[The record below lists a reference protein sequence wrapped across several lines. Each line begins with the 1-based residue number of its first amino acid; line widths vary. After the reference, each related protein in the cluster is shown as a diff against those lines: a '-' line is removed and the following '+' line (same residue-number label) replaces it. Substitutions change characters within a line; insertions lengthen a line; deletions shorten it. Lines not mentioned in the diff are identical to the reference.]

1 MNVDLLLQIVL
12 TGLTRVAE
20 LNALLEKVKAEGRTD
35 LTEEEVALVRG
46 NAQSAVDRFMAA
58 TVVD

>member
-12 TGLTRVAE
+12 TSLSHVAE
-20 LNALLEKVKAEGRTD
+20 LNALLEKVKSEGRTD

-46 NAQSAVDRFMAA
+46 RAQSAVDRFIAA
-58 TVVD
+58 TAVD

>member
-12 TGLTRVAE
+12 TGLTRIAE

-35 LTEEEVALVRG
+35 LTAEEVALVRDK
-46 NAQSAVDRFMAA
+46 AQTAVDAFDAA
-58 TVVD
+58 AG